1 MRKIILD
8 CDPGHDDAV
17 AILLAAGH
25 PDIELLGLTTVG
37 GNHTID
43 HVTRNAQQ
51 VLTVAGLT
59 DAPVCRGV
67 TRPLLNDVI
76 TAEDI
81 HGDTGMEIH
90 GFDLPEPAVP
100 VGEIGAVQW
109 IVDTLMRE
117 EPGTVT
123 LVPTGPLTNI
133 ALAARLEP
141 RIVSRVRE
149 VVLMGGAYGAGNYS
163 PSAEFNIAVD
173 PEAAAIVFGEDWPVV
188 MVGLDLTHQALAT
201 PAVQE
206 RFRDLGT
213 PSGDFLA
220 ALVDAF
226 RANYK
231 NAQGFDNPPVHDP
244 CAVAYV
250 IDPSVVET
258 VSVPVSVELSGTLT
272 RGRTVADLRA
282 FGAALASGVPGG
294 GAAGAAASSA
304 DADPACNTSVAT
316 RLDVDRFWDLVVD
329 AVERLG

>member
-17 AILLAAGH
+17 AILLAAGNT
-25 PDIELLGLTTVG
+25 DIELLGLTTVG

-51 VLTVAGLT
+51 VLTVAGLR
-59 DAPVCRGV
+59 DVPVYRGV
-67 TRPLLNDVI
+67 TRPLLNDVV

-81 HGDTGMEIH
+81 HGNTGMEIH
-90 GFDLPEPAVP
+90 GFDLPEPSVP
-100 VGEIGAVQW
+100 VEEIGAVQW

-149 VVLMGGAYGAGNYS
+149 VVLMGGAYGAGNFS

-226 RANYK
+226 RSNYK

-250 IDPSVVET
+250 IDPTVVET
-258 VSVPVSVELSGTLT
+258 VSVPVSVELAGTLT

-294 GAAGAAASSA
+294 GAAPEASAA
-304 DADPACNTSVAT
+304 DAACTTSVAT

-329 AVERLG
+329 SVERLG

>member
-17 AILLAAGH
+17 AILLAAGN

-51 VLTVAGLT
+51 VLTVAGLR
-59 DAPVCRGV
+59 DVPVFRGV
-67 TRPLLNDVI
+67 TRPLLNDVV

-81 HGDTGMEIH
+81 HGNTGMETH
-90 GFDLPEPAVP
+90 GFDLPEPAVR
-100 VGEIGAVQW
+100 VEEIGAVQW

-149 VVLMGGAYGAGNYS
+149 VVLMGGAYGAGNFS

-206 RFRDLGT
+206 RFRELGT

-226 RANYK
+226 RSNYK

-250 IDPSVVET
+250 IDPTVVET
-258 VSVPVSVELSGTLT
+258 VSVPVSVELAGTLT

-294 GAAGAAASSA
+294 GAAPKASAA
-304 DADPACNTSVAT
+304 DAACTTSVAT

-329 AVERLG
+329 AVTRLG

>member
-17 AILLAAGH
+17 AILLAAGN

-51 VLTVAGLT
+51 VLTVAGLR
-59 DAPVCRGV
+59 DVPVYRGV
-67 TRPLLNDVI
+67 TRPLLNDVV

-81 HGDTGMEIH
+81 HGNTGMETH
-90 GFDLPEPAVP
+90 GFDLPEPAVE
-100 VGEIGAVQW
+100 VGETGAVQW

-149 VVLMGGAYGAGNYS
+149 VVLMGGAYGAGNFS

-206 RFRDLGT
+206 RFRELGT

-226 RANYK
+226 RSNYK
-231 NAQGFDNPPVHDP
+231 DAQGFDNPPVHDP

-250 IDPSVVET
+250 IDPTVVET
-258 VSVPVSVELSGTLT
+258 VSVPVSVELAGTLT

-294 GAAGAAASSA
+294 GAAPEASAA
-304 DADPACNTSVAT
+304 DAACTTSVAT

>member
-17 AILLAAGH
+17 AILLAAGN

-51 VLTVAGLT
+51 VLTVAGLR
-59 DAPVCRGV
+59 DVPVYRGV
-67 TRPLLNDVI
+67 TRPLLNDVV

-81 HGDTGMEIH
+81 HGNTGMETH
-90 GFDLPEPAVP
+90 GFGLPEPAVE

-149 VVLMGGAYGAGNYS
+149 VVLMGGAYGAGNFS

-206 RFRDLGT
+206 RFRELGT

-226 RANYK
+226 RSNYK

-250 IDPSVVET
+250 IDPTVVET
-258 VSVPVSVELSGTLT
+258 VSVPVSVELAGTLT

-294 GAAGAAASSA
+294 GAAPKASAA
-304 DADPACNTSVAT
+304 DAACTTSVAT

-329 AVERLG
+329 AVTRLG

>member
-17 AILLAAGH
+17 AILLAAGN

-51 VLTVAGLT
+51 VLTVAGLR
-59 DAPVCRGV
+59 DVPVYRGV
-67 TRPLLNDVI
+67 TRPLLNDVV

-81 HGDTGMEIH
+81 HGNTGMEIH
-90 GFDLPEPAVP
+90 GFDLPEPAVE

-149 VVLMGGAYGAGNYS
+149 VVLMGGAYGAGNFS

-206 RFRDLGT
+206 RFRELGT

-226 RANYK
+226 RSNYK
-231 NAQGFDNPPVHDP
+231 TAQGFDNPPVHDP

-250 IDPSVVET
+250 IDPTVVET
-258 VSVPVSVELSGTLT
+258 VSVPVSVELAGTLT

-294 GAAGAAASSA
+294 GAAPEASAA
-304 DADPACNTSVAT
+304 DAACTTSVAT
-316 RLDVDRFWDLVVD
+316 RLDVDRFWGLVVD
-329 AVERLG
+329 AVTRLG

>member
-17 AILLAAGH
+17 AILLAAGN

-51 VLTVAGLT
+51 VLTVAGLR
-59 DAPVCRGV
+59 DVPVYRGV
-67 TRPLLNDVI
+67 TRPLLNDVV

-81 HGDTGMEIH
+81 HGNTGMETH
-90 GFDLPEPAVP
+90 GFDLPEPAVE
-100 VGEIGAVQW
+100 VEEIGAVQW

-149 VVLMGGAYGAGNYS
+149 VVLMGGAYGAGNFS

-226 RANYK
+226 RSNYK
-231 NAQGFDNPPVHDP
+231 DAQGFDNPPVHDP

-250 IDPSVVET
+250 IDPTVVET
-258 VSVPVSVELSGTLT
+258 VSVPVSVELAGTLT

-294 GAAGAAASSA
+294 GAAPEASAA
-304 DADPACNTSVAT
+304 DAACTTSVAT

>member
-1 MRKIILD
+1 VRKIILD

-17 AILLAAGH
+17 AILLAAGN

-51 VLTVAGLT
+51 VLTVAGLR
-59 DAPVCRGV
+59 DVPVYRGV
-67 TRPLLNDVI
+67 TRPLLNDVV

-81 HGDTGMEIH
+81 HGNTGMETH
-90 GFDLPEPAVP
+90 GFDLPEPAVE
-100 VGEIGAVQW
+100 VEEIGAVQW

-149 VVLMGGAYGAGNYS
+149 VVLMGGAYGAGNFS

-206 RFRDLGT
+206 RFRELGT

-226 RANYK
+226 RSNYR

-250 IDPSVVET
+250 IDPTVVET
-258 VSVPVSVELSGTLT
+258 VSVPVSVELAGTLT

-294 GAAGAAASSA
+294 GAAPEASAA
-304 DADPACNTSVAT
+304 DAACTTSVAT

>member
-17 AILLAAGH
+17 AILLAAGN

-59 DAPVCRGV
+59 SVPVYRGA
-67 TRPLLNDVI
+67 TRPLLNDVV

-141 RIVSRVRE
+141 RIVPRVRE
-149 VVLMGGAYGAGNYS
+149 V
-163 PSAEFNIAVD
+163 
-173 PEAAAIVFGEDWPVV
+173 
-188 MVGLDLTHQALAT
+188 
-201 PAVQE
+201 E
-206 RFRDLGT
+206 RQPRR
-213 PSGDFLA
+213 A
-220 ALVDAF
+220 ALLHPEHRRDHRHRPRDGHGDDVQDGG
-226 RANYK
+226 RGLSLGITIHNR
-231 NAQGFDNPPVHDP
+231 NAQ
-244 CAVAYV
+244 
-250 IDPSVVET
+250 E
-258 VSVPVSVELSGTLT
+258 
-272 RGRTVADLRA
+272 
-282 FGAALASGVPGG
+282 
-294 GAAGAAASSA
+294 
-304 DADPACNTSVAT
+304 
-316 RLDVDRFWDLVVD
+316 
-329 AVERLG
+329 

>member
-17 AILLAAGH
+17 AILLAAGN

-51 VLTVAGLT
+51 VLTVAGLR
-59 DAPVCRGV
+59 DVPVYRGV
-67 TRPLLNDVI
+67 TRPLLNDVV

-81 HGDTGMEIH
+81 HGNTGMETH
-90 GFDLPEPAVP
+90 GFDLPEPAVE
-100 VGEIGAVQW
+100 VEEIGAVQW

-149 VVLMGGAYGAGNYS
+149 VVLMGGAYGAGNFS

-206 RFRDLGT
+206 RFRELGT

-226 RANYK
+226 RSNYK

-250 IDPSVVET
+250 IDPTVVET
-258 VSVPVSVELSGTLT
+258 VSVPVSVELAGTLT

-294 GAAGAAASSA
+294 GAAPEASAA
-304 DADPACNTSVAT
+304 DAACTTSVAT

>member
-17 AILLAAGH
+17 AILLAAGN

-51 VLTVAGLT
+51 VLTVAGLR
-59 DAPVCRGV
+59 DVPVYRGV
-67 TRPLLNDVI
+67 TRPLLNDVV

-81 HGDTGMEIH
+81 HGNTGMEIH
-90 GFDLPEPAVP
+90 GFDLPEPAVE
-100 VGEIGAVQW
+100 VEEIGAVQW

-149 VVLMGGAYGAGNYS
+149 VVLMGGAYGAGNFS

-226 RANYK
+226 RSNYK
-231 NAQGFDNPPVHDP
+231 NAQGFDTPPVHDP

-250 IDPSVVET
+250 IDPTVVET
-258 VSVPVSVELSGTLT
+258 VSVPVSVELAGTLT

-294 GAAGAAASSA
+294 GAAPEASAA
-304 DADPACNTSVAT
+304 DAACTTSVAT

>member
-1 MRKIILD
+1 MRKVILD

-17 AILLAAGH
+17 AILLAAGN

-51 VLTVAGLT
+51 VLTVAGLSGV
-59 DAPVCRGV
+59 PIYRGAS
-67 TRPLLNDVI
+67 RPLLNDVV
-76 TAEDI
+76 TATDI

-90 GFDLPEPAVP
+90 GFTLPEPAVP
-100 VGEIGAVQW
+100 VEEEHAVRW

-141 RIVSRVRE
+141 RIVERVRE
-149 VVLMGGAYGAGNYS
+149 VVLMGGAVGAGNVTA
-163 PSAEFNIAVD
+163 SAEFNTFVD
-173 PEAAAIVFGEDWPVV
+173 PEAAAIVFGENWPVV

-201 PAVQE
+201 PAVE
-206 RFRDLGT
+206 ARFASLGT
-213 PSGDFLA
+213 ACGDFVVGLF
-220 ALVDAF
+220 DAF
-226 RANYK
+226 RRNYK
-231 NAQGFDNPPVHDP
+231 DAQGFENPPVHDP

-250 IDPSVVET
+250 IDPTVVET
-258 VSVPVSVELSGTLT
+258 VRVPVSVELAGALT
-272 RGRTVADLRA
+272 RGRTVADFRA
-282 FGAALASGVPGG
+282 APGADCHTA
-294 GAAGAAASSA
+294 
-304 DADPACNTSVAT
+304 VAT

-329 AVERLG
+329 AVRALG

>member
-17 AILLAAGH
+17 AILLAAGN

-59 DAPVCRGV
+59 SVPVYRGA
-67 TRPLLNDVI
+67 TRPLLNDVV

-90 GFDLPEPAVP
+90 GFALPEPAVG
-100 VGEIGAVQW
+100 VQDDGAVQW

-141 RIVSRVRE
+141 RIVPRVRE

-188 MVGLDLTHQALAT
+188 MAGLDLTHQALAT
-201 PAVQE
+201 REVEA
-206 RFRDLGT
+206 RFAALGT
-213 PSGDFLA
+213 FAGDFVVGLI
-220 ALVDAF
+220 DAF
-226 RANYK
+226 RRNYK
-231 NAQGFDNPPVHDP
+231 DAQGFDNPPVHDP

-258 VSVPVSVELSGTLT
+258 VAVPVSVELAGSLT

-282 FGAALASGVPGG
+282 FGAATASGSSFGDVDGS
-294 GAAGAAASSA
+294 AAS
-304 DADPACNTSVAT
+304 ACNTSVAT

-329 AVERLG
+329 AVQRLG

>member
-17 AILLAAGH
+17 AILLAAGN

-43 HVTRNAQQ
+43 RVTHNAQQ

-59 DAPVCRGV
+59 SVPVYRGA
-67 TRPLLNDVI
+67 TRPLLNDVV

-90 GFDLPEPAVP
+90 GFALPEPAVG
-100 VGEIGAVQW
+100 VQDDGAVQW

-141 RIVSRVRE
+141 RIVPRVRE

-201 PAVQE
+201 PEVEA
-206 RFRDLGT
+206 RFAALGSS
-213 PSGDFLA
+213 SGDFVVGLI
-220 ALVDAF
+220 DAF
-226 RANYK
+226 RRNYK
-231 NAQGFDNPPVHDP
+231 DAQGFDNPPVHDP

-258 VSVPVSVELSGTLT
+258 VAVPVSVELAGSLT

-282 FGAALASGVPGG
+282 FGAATASGSSFGDVDGS
-294 GAAGAAASSA
+294 AAS
-304 DADPACNTSVAT
+304 ACNTSVAT

-329 AVERLG
+329 AVQRLG

>member
-17 AILLAAGH
+17 AILLAAGN

-51 VLTVAGLT
+51 VLTVAGLR
-59 DAPVCRGV
+59 DVPVYRGV
-67 TRPLLNDVI
+67 TRPLLNDVV

-81 HGDTGMEIH
+81 HGNTGMEIH
-90 GFDLPEPAVP
+90 GFDLPEPAVQ
-100 VGEIGAVQW
+100 VEEIGAVQW

-149 VVLMGGAYGAGNYS
+149 VVLMGGAYGAGNFS

-226 RANYK
+226 RSNYK

-250 IDPSVVET
+250 IDPTVVET
-258 VSVPVSVELSGTLT
+258 VSVPVSVELAGTLT

-294 GAAGAAASSA
+294 GAAPEASAA
-304 DADPACNTSVAT
+304 DAACTTSVAT

>member
-17 AILLAAGH
+17 AILLAAGN

-51 VLTVAGLT
+51 VLTVAGLR
-59 DAPVCRGV
+59 DVPVYRGV
-67 TRPLLNDVI
+67 TRPLLNDVV

-81 HGDTGMEIH
+81 HGNTGMETH
-90 GFDLPEPAVP
+90 GFDLPEPAVR
-100 VGEIGAVQW
+100 VEEIGAVQW

-149 VVLMGGAYGAGNYS
+149 VVLMGGAYGAGNFS

-206 RFRDLGT
+206 RFRELGT

-226 RANYK
+226 RSNYK

-250 IDPSVVET
+250 IDPTVVET
-258 VSVPVSVELSGTLT
+258 VSVPVSVELAGTLT

-294 GAAGAAASSA
+294 GAAPEASAA
-304 DADPACNTSVAT
+304 DAACTTSVAT

-329 AVERLG
+329 AVTRLG

>member
-1 MRKIILD
+1 MM
-8 CDPGHDDAV
+8 AV
-17 AILLAAGH
+17 TVLGWVVAALA
-25 PDIELLGLTTVG
+25 T
-37 GNHTID
+37 N
-43 HVTRNAQQ
+43 VTMLFIGRVIQG
-51 VLTVAGLT
+51 VSGPTVALT
-59 DAPVCRGV
+59 SVPVYRGA
-67 TRPLLNDVI
+67 TRPLLNHVV

-90 GFDLPEPAVP
+90 GFELPEPAVG
-100 VGEIGAVQW
+100 VQDDGAVQW
-109 IVDTLMRE
+109 IVDTRMRE

-141 RIVSRVRE
+141 RIVPRVWE

-201 PAVQE
+201 PAVEQ
-206 RFRDLGT
+206 RFAALGT
-213 PSGDFLA
+213 SAGDFVVGLI
-220 ALVDAF
+220 DAF
-226 RANYK
+226 RRNYK
-231 NAQGFDNPPVHDP
+231 DAQGFDNPPVHDP

-258 VSVPVSVELSGTLT
+258 VAVPVSVELAGTMT
-272 RGRTVADLRA
+272 RGRTVADLRT
-282 FGAALASGVPGG
+282 FGAGAPAVT
-294 GAAGAAASSA
+294 AAGADSA
-304 DADPACNTSVAT
+304 CRTSVAT

-329 AVERLG
+329 AVQRLG

>member
-17 AILLAAGH
+17 AILLAAGN

-51 VLTVAGLT
+51 VLTVAGLR
-59 DAPVCRGV
+59 DVPVYRGV
-67 TRPLLNDVI
+67 TRPLLNDVV

-81 HGDTGMEIH
+81 HGNTGMETH
-90 GFDLPEPAVP
+90 GFDLPEPAVR
-100 VGEIGAVQW
+100 VEEIGAVQW

-149 VVLMGGAYGAGNYS
+149 VVLMGGAYGAGNFS

-226 RANYK
+226 RSNYK
-231 NAQGFDNPPVHDP
+231 DAQGFDNPPVHDP

-250 IDPSVVET
+250 IDPTVVET
-258 VSVPVSVELSGTLT
+258 VSVPVSVELAGTLT

-282 FGAALASGVPGG
+282 FGAALASG
-294 GAAGAAASSA
+294 AAPKASAA
-304 DADPACNTSVAT
+304 DAACTTSVAT

-329 AVERLG
+329 AVTRLG

>member
-17 AILLAAGH
+17 AILLAAGN

-51 VLTVAGLT
+51 VLTVAGLR
-59 DAPVCRGV
+59 DVPVYRGV
-67 TRPLLNDVI
+67 TRPLLNDVV

-81 HGDTGMEIH
+81 HGNTGMEIH
-90 GFDLPEPAVP
+90 GFDLPEPAVE
-100 VGEIGAVQW
+100 VEEIGAVQW

-149 VVLMGGAYGAGNYS
+149 VVLMGGAYGAGNFS

-206 RFRDLGT
+206 RFRELGT

-226 RANYK
+226 RSNYK
-231 NAQGFDNPPVHDP
+231 YAQGFDNPPVHDP

-250 IDPSVVET
+250 IDPTVVET
-258 VSVPVSVELSGTLT
+258 VSVPVSVELAGTLT

-294 GAAGAAASSA
+294 GAAPEASAA
-304 DADPACNTSVAT
+304 DAACTTSVAT

>member
-1 MRKIILD
+1 MPVRKIILD

-17 AILLAAGH
+17 AILLAAGN
-25 PDIELLGLTTVG
+25 PGIELLGLTTVG

-51 VLTVAGLT
+51 VLTVAGLK
-59 DAPVCRGV
+59 DVPVYRGV

-201 PAVQE
+201 PAVQD
-206 RFRDLGT
+206 RFRALGT
-213 PSGDFLA
+213 ASGDFLA

-231 NAQGFDNPPVHDP
+231 DAQGFDNPPVHDP

-250 IDPSVVET
+250 IDPSIVET
-258 VSVPVSVELSGTLT
+258 VPVPVSVELAGTLT

-294 GAAGAAASSA
+294 GAGASASS
-304 DADPACNTSVAT
+304 ADPACNTSVAT

>member
-17 AILLAAGH
+17 AILLAAGNT
-25 PDIELLGLTTVG
+25 DIELLGLTTVG

-51 VLTVAGLT
+51 VLTVAGLR
-59 DAPVCRGV
+59 DVPVYRGV
-67 TRPLLNDVI
+67 TRPLLNDVV

-81 HGDTGMEIH
+81 HGNTGMEIH
-90 GFDLPEPAVP
+90 GFDLPEPSVP
-100 VGEIGAVQW
+100 VEEIGAVQW

-149 VVLMGGAYGAGNYS
+149 VVLMGGAYGAGNFS

-206 RFRDLGT
+206 RFRELGT

-226 RANYK
+226 RSNYK

-250 IDPSVVET
+250 IDPTVVET
-258 VSVPVSVELSGTLT
+258 VSVPVSVELAGTLT

-294 GAAGAAASSA
+294 GAAPEASAA
-304 DADPACNTSVAT
+304 DAACTTSVAT

>member
-17 AILLAAGH
+17 AILLAAGN

-43 HVTRNAQQ
+43 KVTRNAQQ
-51 VLTVAGLT
+51 VLTVAGLR
-59 DAPVCRGV
+59 DVPVYRGA
-67 TRPLLNDVI
+67 TRPLLNSVI

-81 HGDTGMEIH
+81 HGDSGMEIH
-90 GFDLPEPAVP
+90 GFDLPEPAVG
-100 VGEIGAVQW
+100 VEETGAVQW

-141 RIVSRVRE
+141 RIVSRVKE
-149 VVLMGGAYGAGNYS
+149 VVLMGGAYGAGNFT

-173 PEAAAIVFGEDWPVV
+173 PEAAAIVFGEAWRVV

-201 PAVQE
+201 PEVEA
-206 RFRDLGT
+206 RFAALGT
-213 PSGDFLA
+213 SAGDFVVGLI
-220 ALVDAF
+220 DAF
-226 RANYK
+226 RRNYK
-231 NAQGFDNPPVHDP
+231 DAQGFDNPPVHDP

-258 VSVPVSVELSGTLT
+258 VAVPVSVELAGTLT

-282 FGAALASGVPGG
+282 FGA
-294 GAAGAAASSA
+294 GAPAVTAAAAESA
-304 DADPACNTSVAT
+304 CHTSVAT

-329 AVERLG
+329 AVQRLG

>member
-17 AILLAAGH
+17 AILLAAGN

-51 VLTVAGLT
+51 VLTVAGLR
-59 DAPVCRGV
+59 DVPVYRGV
-67 TRPLLNDVI
+67 TRPLLNDVV

-81 HGDTGMEIH
+81 HGNTGMEIH
-90 GFDLPEPAVP
+90 GFDLPEPSVP
-100 VGEIGAVQW
+100 VEEIGAVQW

-149 VVLMGGAYGAGNYS
+149 VVLMGGAYGAGNFS

-206 RFRDLGT
+206 RFRELGT

-226 RANYK
+226 RSNYK
-231 NAQGFDNPPVHDP
+231 DAQGFDNPPVHDP

-250 IDPSVVET
+250 IDPTVVET
-258 VSVPVSVELSGTLT
+258 VSVPVSVELAGTLT

-294 GAAGAAASSA
+294 GAAPEASAA
-304 DADPACNTSVAT
+304 DAACTTSVAT

-329 AVERLG
+329 SVERLG

>member
-17 AILLAAGH
+17 AILLAAGN

-59 DAPVCRGV
+59 SVPVYRGA
-67 TRPLLNDVI
+67 TRPLLNDVV

-90 GFDLPEPAVP
+90 GFELPEPAVG
-100 VGEIGAVQW
+100 VQDDGAVQW

-141 RIVSRVRE
+141 RIVPRVRE

-201 PAVQE
+201 PEVEA
-206 RFRDLGT
+206 RFAALGT
-213 PSGDFLA
+213 FAGDFVVGLI
-220 ALVDAF
+220 DAF
-226 RANYK
+226 RRNYK
-231 NAQGFDNPPVHDP
+231 DAQGFDNPPVHDP

-250 IDPSVVET
+250 VDPSVVET
-258 VSVPVSVELSGTLT
+258 VAVPVSVELAGSLT

-282 FGAALASGVPGG
+282 FGAATASGSSFGDVDGS
-294 GAAGAAASSA
+294 AAS
-304 DADPACNTSVAT
+304 ACNTSVAT

-329 AVERLG
+329 AVQRLG

>member
-17 AILLAAGH
+17 AILLAAGN

-51 VLTVAGLT
+51 VLTVAGLR
-59 DAPVCRGV
+59 DVPVYRGV
-67 TRPLLNDVI
+67 TRPLLNDVV

-81 HGDTGMEIH
+81 HGNTGMETH
-90 GFDLPEPAVP
+90 GFDLPEPAVE
-100 VGEIGAVQW
+100 VEEIGAVQW

-149 VVLMGGAYGAGNYS
+149 VVLMGGAYGAGNFS

-226 RANYK
+226 RSNYK

-250 IDPSVVET
+250 IDPTVVET
-258 VSVPVSVELSGTLT
+258 VSVPVSVELAGTLT

-294 GAAGAAASSA
+294 GAAPEASAA
-304 DADPACNTSVAT
+304 DAACTTSVAT

-329 AVERLG
+329 SVERLG

>member
-17 AILLAAGH
+17 AILLAAGN

-51 VLTVAGLT
+51 VLTVAGLR
-59 DAPVCRGV
+59 DVPVYRGV
-67 TRPLLNDVI
+67 TRPLLNDVV

-81 HGDTGMEIH
+81 HGNTGMETH
-90 GFDLPEPAVP
+90 GFDLPEPAVE
-100 VGEIGAVQW
+100 VEEIGAVQW

-149 VVLMGGAYGAGNYS
+149 VVLMGGAYGAGNFS

-206 RFRDLGT
+206 RFRELGT

-226 RANYK
+226 RSNYR

-250 IDPSVVET
+250 IDPTVVET
-258 VSVPVSVELSGTLT
+258 VSVPVSVELAGTLT

-294 GAAGAAASSA
+294 GAAPEASAA
-304 DADPACNTSVAT
+304 DAACTTSVAT

>member
-17 AILLAAGH
+17 AILLAAGNT
-25 PDIELLGLTTVG
+25 DIELLGLTTVG

-51 VLTVAGLT
+51 VLTVAGLR
-59 DAPVCRGV
+59 DVPVYRGV
-67 TRPLLNDVI
+67 TRPLLNDVV

-81 HGDTGMEIH
+81 HGNTGMETH
-90 GFDLPEPAVP
+90 GFDLPEPAVE

-149 VVLMGGAYGAGNYS
+149 VVLMGGAYGAGNFS

-206 RFRDLGT
+206 RFRELGT

-226 RANYK
+226 RSNYK
-231 NAQGFDNPPVHDP
+231 DAQGFDNPPVHDP

-250 IDPSVVET
+250 IDPTVVET
-258 VSVPVSVELSGTLT
+258 VSVPVSVELAGTLT

-294 GAAGAAASSA
+294 GAAPEASAA
-304 DADPACNTSVAT
+304 DAACTTSVAT

-329 AVERLG
+329 SVERLG

>member
-17 AILLAAGH
+17 AILLAAGN

-51 VLTVAGLT
+51 VLTVAGLR
-59 DAPVCRGV
+59 DVPVYRGV
-67 TRPLLNDVI
+67 TRPLLNDVV

-81 HGDTGMEIH
+81 HGNTGMEIH
-90 GFDLPEPAVP
+90 GFDLPEPSVP
-100 VGEIGAVQW
+100 VEEIGAVQW

-149 VVLMGGAYGAGNYS
+149 VVLMGGAYGAGNFS

-206 RFRDLGT
+206 RFRELGT

-226 RANYK
+226 RSNYK

-250 IDPSVVET
+250 IDPTVVET
-258 VSVPVSVELSGTLT
+258 VSVPVSVELAGTLT

-294 GAAGAAASSA
+294 GAAPEASAA
-304 DADPACNTSVAT
+304 DAACTTSVAT

-329 AVERLG
+329 SVERLG